1 MLVLT
6 RRQNESISLYI
17 QNVKIG
23 EVTVLEPMS
32 GGQVKLGFNLDE
44 QITVVRNEIIP
55 QTLKAKK

>member
-6 RRQNESISLYI
+6 RRQSESVSLYI